1 MPDLLYLANNR
12 LPTEKAHGL
21 QIAQMCEAFAGA
33 GYAVTLVTAR
43 RANTP
48 QMRAAGDLW
57 TYYDI
62 DRTFALRRLPCLDL
76 FRLIPAERIP
86 HVAFLIQTLTYL
98 LALAVWL
105 APRRPDVFYTRDL
118 FIGLLIALTRPR
130 ATLAYE
136 VHQLHRSG
144 LGRRVQGF
152 VLRRSVAIPITGHLA
167 GQVRALGA
175 RRVRVEHDGI
185 RRARFTDLPARAD
198 AKRALGIA
206 PEAFVV
212 GYAGRLHTMAM
223 SKGLDTLVD
232 ALARAAGAGAAIH
245 LLLVGGPEAGVQ
257 LLREQWAALDL
268 PPDRLRAVGQVPPG
282 DVPRHLAAMD
292 VGAMPLP
299 WTEHFAYYASAIKLF
314 EYMAAGCAVLASNL
328 PSTAEVVRDGE
339 SALLPPPGDVEAFAA
354 ALLRLWG
361 DRDLCARLGAQA
373 QRDAEH
379 YTWDARAARIRA
391 FIEGGG

>member
-1 MPDLLYLANNR
+1 MPDLLYLANSR

-43 RANTP
+43 RRNSP

-57 TYYDI
+57 AYYGVE
-62 DRTFALRRLPCLDL
+62 RTFALRRLPCLDL
-76 FRLIPAERIP
+76 FRLIPAERVP

-98 LALAVWL
+98 LALALWL
-105 APRRPDVFYTRDL
+105 LPRRADVYYTRDL
-118 FIGLLIALTRPR
+118 FIGLLIALVRPR
-130 ATLAYE
+130 ATLVYE
-136 VHQLHRSG
+136 VHQLHRSP
-144 LGRRVQGF
+144 LGRRAQGF
-152 VLRRSVAIPITGHLA
+152 VLRRSCAIPITGHLA
-167 GQVRALGA
+167 ERVRALGA
-175 RRVRVEHDGI
+175 RRVQVEHDGI
-185 RRARFTDLPARAD
+185 RRARFAGLPARAD
-198 AKRALGIA
+198 AKAALGIA

-232 ALARAAGAGAAIH
+232 AIARAAEAGAEIH

-257 LLREQWAALDL
+257 SLREQWAALGL
-268 PPDRLRAVGQVPPG
+268 PPDRLHAVGQVPPD

-339 SALLPPPGDVEAFAA
+339 SALLPPPGDVAAFAD
-354 ALLRLWG
+354 ALLRLWR

-373 QRDAEH
+373 QQDAQH